1 VYGRMRWEDVA
12 PTLTTGCTDVTRGRF
27 AHPRDDRAISLREAA
42 RLQTFP
48 DSYRFA
54 GSAKAIAAQV
64 GNSVPVRFIEALA
77 PVLRAPFPQ
86 AESEAHVCAVAA
98 VSRGI

>member
-1 VYGRMRWEDVA
+1 MKWEDVA

-27 AHPRDDRAISLREAA
+27 AHPYDDRAISLREAA

-54 GSAKAIAAQV
+54 GSAKHIAVQI
-64 GNSVPVRFIEALA
+64 GNSVPVRFIEALV
-77 PVLRAPFPQ
+77 PVLRT
-86 AESEAHVCAVAA
+86 AVAA
-98 VSRGI
+98 AEPTTSPRAAAWGK